1 MKSRSRG
8 TKRAASRRSRF
19 GKRARSS
26 RRDSAQVDRR
36 ARWVEAEV
44 VACRRRGETFEDAA
58 QHLMRVAR
66 KVEPSRT
73 ALDGVEFPPAGYRI
87 SAQACW
93 AAYHRALDRVP
104 VSEVEMVRKELDARD
119 EILWAASQPGIEEN
133 DPRAIA
139 VGVRVLECKAR
150 LHGAY
155 AQPDAVVTINNI
167 AALDLAALPPK
178 EREALKMRL
187 YEIDPRIP
195 IEIVRAIA
203 AEIDA
208 VDAPSPPPS
217 LGTTRALP
225 PPESPS
231 IITIEELEEARRSLE
246 AAELD
251 QGNQLPPDKA

>member
-8 TKRAASRRSRF
+8 AKRAVSRRSRF

-36 ARWVEAEV
+36 AKWVEAEV
-44 VACRRRGETFEDAA
+44 IACRRRGETFEDAA

-66 KVEPSRT
+66 KAELPRT
-73 ALDGVEFPPAGYRI
+73 ALDGVEFPAGYRI

-104 VSEVEMVRKELDARD
+104 VSEVEMIRKELDARD
-119 EILWAASQPGIEEN
+119 EILWAASQAGIEEN

-139 VGVRVLECKAR
+139 VGVRVLEHKAK

-167 AALDLAALPPK
+167 STLDLAALPPK
-178 EREALKMRL
+178 EREVLKMKL
-187 YEIDPRIP
+187 YELDPTIP
-195 IEIVRAIA
+195 IHIA
-203 AEIDA
+203 RSMLAEMEAD
-208 VDAPSPPPS
+208 DEPPLPPS
-217 LGTTRALP
+217 FGTPRELP
-225 PPESPS
+225 PPS
-231 IITIEELEEARRSLE
+231 IITVQEARRAL
-246 AAELD
+246 AELHVVD
-251 QGNQLPPDKA
+251 QPTPPDDED